1 MIHLVF
7 LETPH
12 LHTPG
17 EHADEPHAA
26 ATNAG
31 PVQEF
36 VNIDELKTIQQDPVD
51 DLLEKQDGLIARSR
65 DNNL

>member
-17 EHADEPHAA
+17 EHPEETQTA

-31 PVQEF
+31 PVQEY
-36 VNIDELKTIQQDPVD
+36 VDIDELKTIQQDPVD

-65 DNNL
+65 DSNL